1 MADDFKVY
9 KTRCT
14 VNIGFSIEQTDAAGN
29 HSWEK
34 SGVAIETESG
44 PGYPSKETLAYM
56 MGVQMRDAVDA
67 CDEQISEIAARITGK
82 ATS

>member
-1 MADDFKVY
+1 MAENYKVY

-14 VNIGFSIEQTDAAGN
+14 VNVGFSIEQTDAVGN

-34 SGVAIETESG
+34 SGVSIETESG

-67 CDEQISEIAARITGK
+67 CDEQIAEIAKRVINGAK
-82 ATS
+82 